1 MSLKLNKVIK
11 IIKVTLF
18 YFRGYMSD
26 PERLHRIKYM
36 IQQRKCVPIEAF
48 LDELEISKA
57 TFKRDLEYLR
67 SRSKADIEYDRFLGG
82 YKFKE
87 GSDVNKIEL
96 TGIWFSEKEAT
107 ALVLMQH
114 LLSSLDQGGLIGPH
128 IEPLT
133 SIIDGILGQ
142 SETTT
147 KELRKRIKVLGMGSR
162 KNSMENFSEVGAA
175 LLKRNR
181 LVIQYFAKSKGEETK
196 REISPQRLI
205 FYRENWYLDAY
216 CHMRNGLR
224 SFAIDGIRSAVPT
237 NTKAQ
242 DISDKECQE
251 HFAESYGIFSG
262 KATQRA
268 KLRFTPEHARWVSG
282 ENWHGQQVGS
292 FDKEGYFN
300 LEFDYN
306 QDPELVMDIMKHGS
320 GVEVLGPASL
330 KKRVKEE
337 LEKAI
342 KSYQ

>member
-1 MSLKLNKVIK
+1 
-11 IIKVTLF
+11 
-18 YFRGYMSD
+18 MSD

-36 IQQRKCVPIEAF
+36 IQQRKCVPIEDF
-48 LDELEISKA
+48 MSELEISKA

-87 GSDVNKIEL
+87 GSDINKIEL

-133 SIIDGILGQ
+133 AIIDGILGKN
-142 SETTT
+142 ETTA
-147 KELRKRIKVLGMGSR
+147 KELRKRIKVIGMGSR
-162 KNSMENFSEVGAA
+162 KNSMDNFSEIGAA

-181 LVIQYFAKSKGEETK
+181 LVIRYHSKGKDENTE

-205 FYRENWYLDAY
+205 YYRENWYLDAY
-216 CHMRNGLR
+216 CHMRNDLR
-224 SFAIDGIRSAVPT
+224 SFAIDGISSAVLT

-242 DISDKECQE
+242 EISEKDCQE

-262 KATQRA
+262 KATQTA

-282 ENWHGQQVGS
+282 EHWHGQQVGS

-300 LEFDYN
+300 LEFDFN
-306 QDPELVMDIMKHGS
+306 QDPELIMDIMKHGS
-320 GVEVLGPASL
+320 GVEVLGPATL
-330 KKRVKEE
+330 KSRVKEE
-337 LEKAI
+337 LKKALAN
-342 KSYQ
+342 Y

>member
-1 MSLKLNKVIK
+1 
-11 IIKVTLF
+11 
-18 YFRGYMSD
+18 MSD

-36 IQQRKCVPIEAF
+36 IQQRKCVPIEDF
-48 LDELEISKA
+48 MRELEISKA

-87 GSDVNKIEL
+87 GSDINKIEL

-133 SIIDGILGQ
+133 AIIDGILGQ
-142 SETTT
+142 SETTA

-162 KNSMENFSEVGAA
+162 KSSMDNFSEIGAA

-181 LVIQYFAKSKGEETK
+181 LVIKYYAKSKDENTE

-205 FYRENWYLDAY
+205 YYRENWYLDAY

-224 SFAIDGIRSAVPT
+224 SFAVDGIQSAVLT

-292 FDKEGYFN
+292 FDKEGYFI

-306 QDPELVMDIMKHGS
+306 QDPELVMDILKHGS
-320 GVEVLGPASL
+320 GVEVIGPANLKARVKAEL
-330 KKRVKEE
+330 KKALDK
-337 LEKAI
+337 
-342 KSYQ
+342 YQ

>member
-1 MSLKLNKVIK
+1 M
-11 IIKVTLF
+11 
-18 YFRGYMSD
+18 
-26 PERLHRIKYM
+26 
-36 IQQRKCVPIEAF
+36 
-48 LDELEISKA
+48 
-57 TFKRDLEYLR
+57 
-67 SRSKADIEYDRFLGG
+67 
-82 YKFKE
+82 
-87 GSDVNKIEL
+87 
-96 TGIWFSEKEAT
+96 TGLWFSEKEAT

-133 SIIDGILGQ
+133 AIIDGILGQ
-142 SETTT
+142 SEAST

-162 KNSMENFSEVGAA
+162 KNSIENFSEIGAA

-181 LVIQYFAKSKGEETK
+181 LVIKYYAKSKNEDTE

-205 FYRENWYLDAY
+205 YYRENWYLDAY
-216 CHMRNGLR
+216 CHLRQGLR
-224 SFAIDGIRSAVPT
+224 SFALDGIRSAILT

-242 DISDKECQE
+242 EISDKECQE

-300 LEFDYN
+300 LEFDFN
-306 QDPELVMDIMKHGS
+306 QDPELIMDILKHGS
-320 GVEVLGPASL
+320 GVEVISPASL
-330 KKRVKEE
+330 KKRVKDE
-337 LEKAI
+337 LIKAI
-342 KSYQ
+342 ENY

>member
-1 MSLKLNKVIK
+1 
-11 IIKVTLF
+11 
-18 YFRGYMSD
+18 MSD

-36 IQQRKCVPIEAF
+36 IQQRKCVPIEDF
-48 LDELEISKA
+48 MSELEISKA

-87 GSDVNKIEL
+87 GSDINKIEL

-133 SIIDGILGQ
+133 AIIDGILGQ
-142 SETTT
+142 SETSA
-147 KELRKRIKVLGMGSR
+147 KELRKRIKVIGMGSR
-162 KNSMENFSEVGAA
+162 KNSIENFSEIGAA

-181 LVIQYFAKSKGEETK
+181 LDIAYYSKGKDEDTT

-205 FYRENWYLDAY
+205 YYRENWYLDAY
-216 CHMRNGLR
+216 CHLRNDLR
-224 SFAIDGIRSAVPT
+224 SFAIDGIRSAVLT
-237 NTKAQ
+237 NKKAQ
-242 DISDKECQE
+242 ELSEKECHD

-268 KLRFTPEHARWVSG
+268 KLRFTPEQARWVAG
-282 ENWHGQQVGS
+282 VHWHGQQVSS
-292 FDKEGYFN
+292 FDKEGYYI

-306 QDPELVMDIMKHGS
+306 QDPELVMDILKHGS
-320 GVEVLGPASL
+320 GVEVIGPVGL
-330 KKRVKEE
+330 KTRVKAE
-337 LEKAI
+337 LSKALGL
-342 KSYQ
+342 Y